1 MSFNNTG
8 YIYIYTRLT
17 PAKGHQSWTQ
27 YKGQAFTKVSQKY
40 PIPQPSWYGFFFNVP
55 NTKTSGYVQKL
66 IPDQH
71 WSKLTLGQS
80 KP

>member
-1 MSFNNTG
+1 MSFNKTG
-8 YIYIYTRLT
+8 YIYTRLT
-17 PAKGHQSWTQ
+17 PAKGSLLDPITR
-27 YKGQAFTKVSQKY
+27 VRPSQKF
-40 PIPQPSWYGFFFNVP
+40 PQVPNTRTKLVWDFCKNVP